1 MVDIYILI
9 SQYIYKVNVDDYHP
23 LIYLFQDVVMVD
35 TLYIHINKSVYK
47 FNVDDYCPLIYVSGC
62 GNGRYLHINK
72 SVYKFNVDDYRPLIY
87 VFQDVVMVDIY
98 ILISQYISLMKMI
111 IAL

>member
-47 FNVDDYCPLIYVSGC
+47 FNVDDY
-62 GNGRYLHINK
+62 
-72 SVYKFNVDDYRPLIY
+72 RPLIY

-98 ILISQYISLMKMI
+98 ILISQYISLVWMSVI
-111 IAL
+111 H

>member
-1 MVDIYILI
+1 
-9 SQYIYKVNVDDYHP
+9 
-23 LIYLFQDVVMVD
+23 MVD

-72 SVYKFNVDDYRPLIY
+72 SVYKFNVHDYCPLIY
-87 VFQDVVMVDIY
+87 LFQDVVMVDIY
-98 ILISQYISLMKMI
+98 ILNTYTTLEGDNR
-111 IAL
+111 LH